1 MNCSVGKKAVAF
13 GIFKFAHTPALNF
26 TCSNG
31 SYVFEIPDDHFAI
44 SKFTLGVI
52 ITIKRRCFLNEKII
66 HSQKLYQITNI
77 NKEKRL
83 I

>member
-13 GIFKFAHTPALNF
+13 GIFKFAHTPALTF

-31 SYVFEIPDDHFAI
+31 SYVFEIRDDHFAN

-52 ITIKRRCFLNEKII
+52 RTMFLEPEDYSFSKALPNYK
-66 HSQKLYQITNI
+66 YQQRKTVN
-77 NKEKRL
+77 L
-83 I
+83 T